1 MIRVKGSHKTLSL
14 SENIEMDELIE
25 QLTSRL
31 GIDASVATA
40 ATGKAMAMVKQHA
53 GDDLFEKISAVIP
66 GASESAEQGAEEP
79 VTAVGESG
87 GGMLGKLAG
96 MASSALGGSAGGGLE
111 IGAALADAG
120 LPTDQMGG
128 FVSMLVTFL
137 KDKVGDEVTE
147 QILAKFPML
156 KSLLG

>member
-1 MIRVKGSHKTLSL
+1 
-14 SENIEMDELIE
+14 MDELIA
-25 QLTSRL
+25 QLTSKL
-31 GIDASVATA
+31 GIDESVANL

-53 GDDLFEKISAVIP
+53 GDDLFAKISSAIP
-66 GASESAEQGAEEP
+66 GAADIASSAASDAAEP
-79 VTAVGESG
+79 VEG

-111 IGAALADAG
+111 LGAALTSAG
-120 LPTDQMGG
+120 VEPDKMGG
-128 FVSMLVTFL
+128 FVTMLIQFL

-156 KSLLG
+156 KTLLG